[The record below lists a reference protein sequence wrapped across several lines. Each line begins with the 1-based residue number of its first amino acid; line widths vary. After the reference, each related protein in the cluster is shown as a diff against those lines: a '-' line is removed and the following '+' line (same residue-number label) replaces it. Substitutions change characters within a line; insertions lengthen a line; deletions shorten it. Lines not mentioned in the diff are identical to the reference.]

1 MVAQSVQ
8 LLFDGRINTVGEI
21 TFTLASTTT
30 TLTDPRISP
39 GSFIGLSPSN
49 SDAAAESPF
58 IVPGD
63 GAAVITHTSAGTTRT
78 FKYVILG

>member
-1 MVAQSVQ
+1 MVAEAVR
-8 LLFDGRINTVGEI
+8 LIADGRINTVGEV
-21 TFTLASTTT
+21 TLTNASTTT

-39 GSFIGLSPSN
+39 GSFVDLSPMSA
-49 SDAAAESPF
+49 DAAGEAWS

-63 GAAVITHTSAGTTRT
+63 GSAVITHASAGTTRT